1 MNPIV
6 KNVLAVISGVVIS
19 GVVISGVVVGSIVNM
34 LMVGPILVPLPEE
47 ADVSTA

>member
-19 GVVISGVVVGSIVNM
+19 GVVVGSIVNM
-34 LMVGPILVPLPEE
+34 GLINGWPNIGSP
-47 ADVSTA
+47 SRGR

>member
-6 KNVLAVISGVVIS
+6 KNVLAVIS

>member
-19 GVVISGVVVGSIVNM
+19 GVVVGSIVNM
-34 LMVGPILVPLPEE
+34 GLINGCPNIGSL
-47 ADVSTA
+47 SRGR